1 MTKPKPK
8 GKTIADLQALH
19 DKSVI
24 IPNRIKSAI
33 AALAA
38 SDDSWAYEIDFMKMA
53 KPPIG
58 AQDIA
63 KFREQFADYWA
74 EMPSVNGKSQ
84 VRRVWFATVAAK
96 KEWEE
101 SVSG

>member
-19 DKSVI
+19 DRSVI
-24 IPNRIKSAI
+24 VPNRIKAAI
-33 AALAA
+33 ATLAA
-38 SDDSWAYEIDFMKMA
+38 SDDCWAYEQDFLGLS

-58 AQDIA
+58 SQDIS
-63 KFREQFADYWA
+63 KYREQFAEYWA
-74 EMPSVNGKSQ
+74 EMPSVNGKGTI
-84 VRRVWFATVAAK
+84 RRVWFATTAAK

-101 SVSG
+101 SVNG